1 MVEIAQNSPGCL
13 GARLTGAGFGG
24 CTINI
29 VKEDQAEDFVRRLSG
44 EYQTITGIRPDV
56 TICHSADGASLQ

>member
-1 MVEIAQNSPGCL
+1 MVEIAQGLPGCL

-29 VKEDQAEDFVRRLSG
+29 VEEAYVKEFVRQLTKG
-44 EYQTITGIRPDV
+44 YQGATGIFPDI
-56 TICHSADGASLQ
+56 TICRSTEGASLE